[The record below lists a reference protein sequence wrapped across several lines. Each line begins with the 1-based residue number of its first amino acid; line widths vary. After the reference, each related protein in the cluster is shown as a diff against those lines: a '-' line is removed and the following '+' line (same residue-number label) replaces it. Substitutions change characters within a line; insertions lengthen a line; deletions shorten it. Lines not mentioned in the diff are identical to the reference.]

1 MRTRLSLFLALVAAL
16 SLATGTAYS
25 MQNADVTGKWTM
37 TFSIGDNERTLM
49 LDLTQDGTNIT
60 GTSQAEGQE
69 EPSPVTGTIEG
80 NNITLNISGGLGGR
94 GGRGAGRR
102 GGGGRGPTAWE
113 GTVDG
118 DTMSGTR
125 SMRGRGGETQMQW
138 TAKRTS

>member
-1 MRTRLSLFLALVAAL
+1 MRTRLVLFLALVGAL

-37 TFSIGDNERTLM
+37 TFSIGDNERTIM
-49 LDLTQDGTNIT
+49 LDLTQDGTDIT

-69 EPSPVTGTIEG
+69 EPSPLTGTIEG
-80 NNITLNISGGLGGR
+80 DNITLNISGGFGRGGR
-94 GGRGAGRR
+94 GGR
-102 GGGGRGPTAWE
+102 GGGRGPTAWQ

-125 SMRGRGGETQMQW
+125 SMRGRGGETQIQW

>member
-1 MRTRLSLFLALVAAL
+1 MRTRLGLFLALVAAL

-25 MQNADVTGKWTM
+25 MQSADVTGKWTM
-37 TFSIGDNERTLM
+37 TFSIGDNERTIM

-69 EPSPVTGTIEG
+69 EPSPLTGTIEG
-80 NNITLNISGGLGGR
+80 NNVTLNISGMGGRGR
-94 GGRGAGRR
+94 GGRGGGGR
-102 GGGGRGPTAWE
+102 GGRGPTAWE

-125 SMRGRGGETQMQW
+125 SMGGRGGEMQIQW
-138 TAKRTS
+138 TAKRSG

>member
-1 MRTRLSLFLALVAAL
+1 MRTRLVLFLALVGAL

-37 TFSIGDNERTLM
+37 TFSIGDTERTIM
-49 LDLTQDGTNIT
+49 LDLAQDGTNIT

-69 EPSPVTGTIEG
+69 EPSPLTGTIEG
-80 NNITLNISGGLGGR
+80 DNITLNISGGFGRGGR
-94 GGRGAGRR
+94 GGR
-102 GGGGRGPTAWE
+102 GGGRGPTAWQ

-125 SMRGRGGETQMQW
+125 SMRGRGGETQIQW

>member
-1 MRTRLSLFLALVAAL
+1 MRTRLGLFLALVAAL

-25 MQNADVTGKWTM
+25 MQSADVTGKWTM
-37 TFSIGDNERTLM
+37 TFSIGDNERTIM

-69 EPSPVTGTIEG
+69 EPSPLTGTIEG
-80 NNITLNISGGLGGR
+80 DNITLNISGGFGRGGR
-94 GGRGAGRR
+94 GGR
-102 GGGGRGPTAWE
+102 GGGRGPTAWQ

-125 SMRGRGGETQMQW
+125 SMRGRGGETQIQW